1 MAAHLEVA
9 LEAFVVDHFGYAYVA
24 DLAGVQ
30 EVVQVVV
37 LHPEVPCQVLME
49 ALAVYKPLVVMVG
62 GLLVV
67 GLEVVLEVSFVGR
80 AVVAYHFQFQEAEA
94 ANVPVL
100 QALTVDH
107 VPFLLEFG
115 GGLLPFLSCKHLHLD
130 PT

>member
-1 MAAHLEVA
+1 M
-9 LEAFVVDHFGYAYVA
+9 VDHFGYAYVA

-37 LHPEVPCQVLME
+37 LHLEVPYQALME
-49 ALAVYKPLVVMVG
+49 ALEVYMPLEVMVED
-62 GLLVV
+62 LLVV
-67 GLEVVLEVSFVGR
+67 GLEVVLEVSFVES

-94 ANVPVL
+94 ANVPAL

-115 GGLLPFLSCKHLHLD
+115 GGLPPFLSCKHQHLD